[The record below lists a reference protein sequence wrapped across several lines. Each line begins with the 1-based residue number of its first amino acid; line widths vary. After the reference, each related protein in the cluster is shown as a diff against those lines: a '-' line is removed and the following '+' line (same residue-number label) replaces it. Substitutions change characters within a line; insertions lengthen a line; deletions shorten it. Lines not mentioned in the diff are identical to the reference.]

1 MLRPL
6 FFEYPNDPTSWT
18 IDDQYLFG
26 SDLLVAPMFTNSD
39 RRRVYLPPGTWIDYQ
54 TARVYHGPAWNEI
67 QAGQIPIVLLV
78 KNHSV
83 LPHIKVA
90 QSTKDM
96 NWDDV
101 ELRVFSTDEAQFRG
115 LFTRPGSDV
124 QTLSLVPRGHSFVLA
139 QDPQAGKV
147 KWTISKANL
156 SR

>member
-26 SDLLVAPMFTNSD
+26 TDLLVAPMFSNAD
-39 RRRVYLPPGTWIDYQ
+39 RRRVYLPPGAWIDYQ
-54 TARVYHGPAWNEI
+54 TGRVYQGAAWHEM
-67 QAGQIPIVLLV
+67 QPGQIPVVLLV

-96 NWDDV
+96 DWDNV
-101 ELRVFSTDEAQFRG
+101 ELRVFSTDNEQVKG

-124 QTLSLVPRGHSFVLA
+124 QTLSLVSRGRTYVLA
-139 QDPQAGKV
+139 ADPRTGKTNFRV
-147 KWTISKANL
+147 IRVPTE
-156 SR
+156 